1 MDESKIKNPQ
11 DIYQEIGGLIWSIFP
26 KSGVEAYFYCQ
37 VFSTFSDYKFNWL
50 DDKGSK
56 QWFGYE
62 ETPDD
67 VFYLISKELELLQK
81 HQIFAQERWTHCK
94 VTLTDEG
101 KFHIKFAYIE
111 EEDSWSG
118 LYMKGI
124 SSLTKEEAETYSVPE
139 DVWKECQA
147 RS

>member
-1 MDESKIKNPQ
+1 MNEIEVQDPQ
-11 DIYQEIGGLIWSIFP
+11 NIYQEIGNLIWSIFP
-26 KSGVEAYFYCQ
+26 DDAIEAYFECQ
-37 VFSTFSDYKFNWL
+37 IFNGSTGYSYYWL
-50 DDKGSK
+50 NENGDEAWH
-56 QWFGYE
+56 QFGCNPSE
-62 ETPDD
+62 
-67 VFYLISKELELLQK
+67 VLQLISKQLESLQM
-81 HQIFAQERWTHCK
+81 HRIFEQERWTHCK

-118 LYMKGI
+118 LYMRGI